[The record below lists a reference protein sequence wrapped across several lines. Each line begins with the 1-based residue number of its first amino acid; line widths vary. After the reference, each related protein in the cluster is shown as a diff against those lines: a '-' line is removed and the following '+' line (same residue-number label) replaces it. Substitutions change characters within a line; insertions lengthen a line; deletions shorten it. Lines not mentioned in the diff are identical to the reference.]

1 MFNNKKVHLIG
12 IGGISMS
19 SIALMLL
26 NMNASVSGSDIQE
39 SALTKKLEEK
49 GFTLI
54 ENKMF
59 EESFQI

>member
-19 SIALMLL
+19 SIALMIL

-49 GFTLI
+49 GIIIKYGLTL
-54 ENKMF
+54 
-59 EESFQI
+59 

>member
-39 SALTKKLEEK
+39 SALTK
-49 GFTLI
+49 
-54 ENKMF
+54 N
-59 EESFQI
+59 